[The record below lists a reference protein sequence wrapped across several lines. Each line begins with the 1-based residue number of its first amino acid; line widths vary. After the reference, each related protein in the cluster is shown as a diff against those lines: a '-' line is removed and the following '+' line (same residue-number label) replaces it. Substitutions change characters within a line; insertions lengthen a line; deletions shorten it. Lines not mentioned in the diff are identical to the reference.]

1 MLSIVMQFN
10 LSFDSIQLNL
20 KRINLIDALEM
31 FFEVVIIIF
40 LY

>member
-1 MLSIVMQFN
+1 MQFN

>member
-20 KRINLIDALEM
+20 KRINLVDALEM
-31 FFEVVIIIF
+31 FCEVVIIIF